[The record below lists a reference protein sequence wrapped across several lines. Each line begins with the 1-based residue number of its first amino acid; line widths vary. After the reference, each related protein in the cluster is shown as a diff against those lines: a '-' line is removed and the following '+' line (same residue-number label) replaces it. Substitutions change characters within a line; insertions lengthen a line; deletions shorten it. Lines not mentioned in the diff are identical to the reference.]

1 MISGW
6 PIFSVKIM
14 NERHIHRLTIT
25 GVITMRFML
34 PLVICMSCGFHLQFS
49 YECRAETTFVK
60 PRLSNAISAIGD
72 DDLKRHVDILADDTF
87 EGRGAGTR
95 GGRAAAGYL
104 REQLISM
111 GLKPAGNKG
120 QYSQPFRNDCQNL
133 LAVVPGSDSQ
143 LRDEYILIGAHYDH
157 VGYGSKRNSYGPTGY
172 IHNGADDNASGTS
185 ALLEIAEALTINP
198 CRRNIIIAFWD
209 GEEQGLWGSKHFITK
224 PTIPI
229 DQIKLAVN
237 MDMVG
242 RLRNNELTIY
252 GTRTWNGA
260 RSVIASVNSAPINH
274 QPFKIVFDWEIKANS
289 DHHPFYN
296 NRIPYLMPH
305 TGLHDDYHRPRDDAH
320 KINAQGIESV
330 AKFTYRML
338 LEIDTQDSIPSFRDS
353 AKRESPRTKKRF
365 EVPLPPTP
373 KRLGVAWKPATSMT
387 NGLLITSV
395 ARRSPAMQ
403 AGIKSGDV
411 ILAFNGITVD
421 NDEAMRNAVFSAPV
435 ISQITILSRGG
446 EAAEIK
452 DITLRGQ
459 PMRIGIS
466 WRNDA
471 AEPSTSMI
479 SRVVPGSPADV
490 AGLKFAD
497 RIHAV
502 NGIPWSDTA
511 AESHPLNNIALPFTI
526 DYERNGRI
534 YSTKLIAPHN
544 RRLLDLSGIDR
555 DK

>member
-1 MISGW
+1 
-6 PIFSVKIM
+6 
-14 NERHIHRLTIT
+14 
-25 GVITMRFML
+25 
-34 PLVICMSCGFHLQFS
+34 
-49 YECRAETTFVK
+49 
-60 PRLSNAISAIGD
+60 
-72 DDLKRHVDILADDTF
+72 
-87 EGRGAGTR
+87 
-95 GGRAAAGYL
+95 
-104 REQLISM
+104 
-111 GLKPAGNKG
+111 
-120 QYSQPFRNDCQNL
+120 
-133 LAVVPGSDSQ
+133 
-143 LRDEYILIGAHYDH
+143 
-157 VGYGSKRNSYGPTGY
+157 
-172 IHNGADDNASGTS
+172 
-185 ALLEIAEALTINP
+185 
-198 CRRNIIIAFWD
+198 
-209 GEEQGLWGSKHFITK
+209 
-224 PTIPI
+224 
-229 DQIKLAVN
+229 
-237 MDMVG
+237 
-242 RLRNNELTIY
+242 
-252 GTRTWNGA
+252 
-260 RSVIASVNSAPINH
+260 
-274 QPFKIVFDWEIKANS
+274 
-289 DHHPFYN
+289 
-296 NRIPYLMPH
+296 
-305 TGLHDDYHRPRDDAH
+305 
-320 KINAQGIESV
+320 
-330 AKFTYRML
+330 
-338 LEIDTQDSIPSFRDS
+338 
-353 AKRESPRTKKRF
+353 
-365 EVPLPPTP
+365 
-373 KRLGVAWKPATSMT
+373 
-387 NGLLITSV
+387 
-395 ARRSPAMQ
+395 MQ

-511 AESHPLNNIALPFTI
+511 AEPHPLNNIALPFTI

>member
-1 MISGW
+1 MRLMLFVAICISY
-6 PIFSVKIM
+6 
-14 NERHIHRLTIT
+14 
-25 GVITMRFML
+25 
-34 PLVICMSCGFHLQFS
+34 GFHIQYS
-49 YECRAETTFVK
+49 YECIAETSHLK
-60 PRLSNAISAIGD
+60 SRLSDAISVIGD
-72 DDLKRHVDILADDTF
+72 NDLKRHVDVLADDTF

-104 REQLISM
+104 REQLLSM
-111 GLKPAGNKG
+111 GLKPGGKKG

-133 LAVVPGSDSQ
+133 LAIVPGSDPQ
-143 LRDEYILIGAHYDH
+143 LKNEYILIGAHYDH

-185 ALLEIAEALTINP
+185 ALLEIAEALKLNP
-198 CRRNIIIAFWD
+198 CRREIIIAFWD
-209 GEEQGLWGSKHFITK
+209 GEEQGLWGSKHFIAN
-224 PTIPI
+224 PTIPL
-229 DQIKLAVN
+229 DQIKLAIN

-289 DHHPFYN
+289 DHHPFYEN
-296 NRIPYLMPH
+296 GIPYLMPH

-320 KINAQGIESV
+320 KINSRGIQSV
-330 AKFTYRML
+330 AIFTYRML
-338 LEIDTQDSIPSFRDS
+338 LEIDKRDSIPSFRDS
-353 AKRESPRTKKRF
+353 AKQESPRTKKRF
-365 EVPLPPTP
+365 EVPLPAAP
-373 KRLGVAWKPATSMT
+373 KRLGVTWKAATSLA

-395 ARRSPAMQ
+395 ARRSPASQ
-403 AGIKSGDV
+403 SGIKSGDV
-411 ILAFNGITVD
+411 ILAFNGMTVD
-421 NDEAMRNAVFSAPV
+421 NDKAMRNAVFSAPV
-435 ISQITILSRGG
+435 ISQITILPQGRD
-446 EAAEIK
+446 AAEIK
-452 DITLRGQ
+452 DITLRGR

-479 SRVVPGSPADV
+479 SRVVPGSPADA
-490 AGLKFAD
+490 AGLKLAD

-511 AESHPLNNIALPFTI
+511 EGPHPLNDIALPFII
-526 DYERNGRI
+526 DFERNGRI
-534 YSTKLIAPHN
+534 YSTKLIPPHN
-544 RRLLDLSGIDR
+544 RRLLDLSEIDR
-555 DK
+555 GK